1 MTVNIEALIRSLRN
15 SYQEIFDSG
24 LIPYKTKPTG
34 ASGDPVICL
43 DMAKEGVFLAFDRN
57 GQKLKEVT
65 IYIQRDI
72 KGWSFPNI
80 LPSPLQKSMSRQW
93 MHDVYG
99 KPERS
104 IEPRVVMRRTFGW
117 VELFTVEGFHIPVS
131 MQVNYDLME
140 MVMEV
145 AFLPTSELRW

>member
-1 MTVNIEALIRSLRN
+1 
-15 SYQEIFDSG
+15 
-24 LIPYKTKPTG
+24 
-34 ASGDPVICL
+34 
-43 DMAKEGVFLAFDRN
+43 
-57 GQKLKEVT
+57 
-65 IYIQRDI
+65 
-72 KGWSFPNI
+72 
-80 LPSPLQKSMSRQW
+80 

-104 IEPRVVMRRTFGW
+104 IEPRVVMKRTFGW